1 MGRQRRITDSGLQLW
16 LKKTSQKFGKAVLLN
31 ALKWT
36 ATFSCGIRRFALK
49 TAVISA
55 TLNLCF
61 CVQLAKK
68 HFPKGEDN
76 AMTIDVEKLRET
88 LKQECYGAFFGGGFG
103 GALVESFDLEGASPE
118 ELVAVALDKEI
129 DLSKYQT

>member
-1 MGRQRRITDSGLQLW
+1 MDRNFFLRNQKICIENGRDFCYT
-16 LKKTSQKFGKAVLLN
+16 KFV
-31 ALKWT
+31 
-36 ATFSCGIRRFALK
+36 
-49 TAVISA
+49 
-55 TLNLCF
+55 F